1 MTCGGCINP
10 WIAGV
15 LLSISALIGH
25 EAPAHDQNVADEAS
39 QSVVLRLESG
49 NDAEI
54 VSEFRRRLQQY
65 DGVRQ
70 RLDTTLPV
78 AAVSDNATTIRSV
91 IEAHKRALRSWSET

>member
-25 EAPAHDQNVADEAS
+25 EAPAHDQNVADEAN